1 MRCGEDALEDCVIK
15 HLAPAYGLRRSKDD
29 PQQWAQG
36 RCPVCLGSHCLTLA
50 IKGRR
55 IELNCHRQPGCDQDT
70 LRAKVAARF
79 RLCIALARP
88 KRQPDIRADAEE
100 LALDGTLSASTL
112 RLRLLMLTSGL
123 SAREAAD
130 KLGYS
135 RSTYYAA
142 TANLGRGKR

>member
-1 MRCGEDALEDCVIK
+1 MGTGAL
-15 HLAPAYGLRRSKDD
+15 PGLSR
-29 PQQWAQG
+29 
-36 RCPVCLGSHCLTLA
+36 LTLPHA
-50 IKGRR
+50 G
-55 IELNCHRQPGCDQDT
+55 
-70 LRAKVAARF
+70 
-79 RLCIALARP
+79 RP